1 MATNDEL
8 EKAKKLL
15 KDQVIEVGFLDN
27 AFKTLSASIT
37 SAIDSAI
44 DDMQGLD
51 DITQKVAKSYQKDIT
66 QSINKATKGLEDQIG
81 LTLKI
86 NAGKNVGKEIDQKI
100 TANEARR
107 QVTLKKISMLEG
119 ISNKDK
125 NKLLGT
131 ANDVFKAE
139 NAALKVLKDKNEET
153 QKNKSFLQIAK
164 ENAGGLADKL
174 DKSGTLS
181 KVLNGGISSVLTSAR
196 LLELAVLGVFDAM
209 VSVDKVNGELAKNL
223 NISYGEAA
231 ALSTELSKVAN
242 ESGAASI
249 TAAGLGE
256 ALMASNGEL
265 GIFNTTLDD
274 NLILFQ
280 KLHKTAGLTYEEL
293 SGIKSIT
300 DATGGDLEQN
310 TKELLAQARLTGQK
324 FGVALNEK
332 EVMKDISKVSKAT
345 TLSLG
350 MSTKELGNAVSTA
363 KALGM
368 EMSKVEGIADS
379 LLNFETSIEK
389 ELEAELLTGKNLNL
403 EKARQFA
410 LDNNIAGV
418 AEEIA
423 KQAGSAADFGK
434 MNRIQQEALAGAV
447 GMSREELAKSLFVQE
462 QIGNLTGDEYEI
474 RKKQIEELEGKGL
487 SQKQIAAKLGKQSIN
502 DLKNQNSVQERLNKS
517 VDKMKEAFISLAG
530 PIMQIV
536 SPIVDLLIP
545 ALSVIPFILAP
556 VFDTLKG
563 IAGILT
569 LSTESLSSMEIIM
582 GGIGLAALAYLGVI
596 KSIALYKGIMAVRD
610 GASLLTQTAIVALEN
625 SKKKGILSTIGAMTI
640 QLGIQLGILSA
651 ALASNAAVT
660 FGIGVA
666 VAVAAAAA
674 GYAAIKSLTGDDV
687 MSPGSDTPGYGS
699 RTLFG
704 PEGEIRLNNKDTVIA
719 GTNLFDGENESINP
733 PPQPTQPQPQ
743 PQPQTTVVQQDN
755 SKLEKLLERAIN
767 RPDPVIQMNGD
778 DLGTAVGKYAYSVQ

>member
-1 MATNDEL
+1 MATNNDEL

-44 DDMQGLD
+44 DDMKGLD

-66 QSINKATKGLEDQIG
+66 QSINKATKGLEDQVD
-81 LTLKI
+81 LTIKI
-86 NAGKNVGKEIDQKI
+86 NSGKNVGKEIDQKI
-100 TANEARR
+100 TANETRR

-131 ANDVFKAE
+131 ANEVFKAE
-139 NAALKVLKDKNEET
+139 ASSLKGLKDRNDET
-153 QKNKSFLQIAK
+153 QKNKSLLQLVK

-181 KVLNGGISSVLTSAR
+181 KVLSGGISSVLTPAR

-209 VSVDKVNGELAKNL
+209 VSVDKLNGELAKGL
-223 NISYGEAA
+223 NISYSEAV
-231 ALSTELSKVAN
+231 ALSSELSNAAN
-242 ESGAASI
+242 KSGSMTI

-256 ALMASNGEL
+256 ALMAANGEL
-265 GIFNTTLDD
+265 GIFNTTIDD
-274 NLILFQ
+274 NLKLFQ

-293 SGIKSIT
+293 KGVKSIT

-332 EVMKDISKVSKAT
+332 EVLKDISKVSKAT

-350 MSTKELGNAVSTA
+350 MSTKELSNAVSTA
-363 KALGM
+363 KSLGM
-368 EMSKVEGIADS
+368 EMSQVEGIADG
-379 LLNFETSIEK
+379 LLNFEQSIQK

-410 LDNNIAGV
+410 LDNNLAGV

-487 SQKQIAAKLGKQSIN
+487 SQKQISAELGKQSID
-502 DLKNQNSVQERLNKS
+502 DLKHQNSIQENMNKS
-517 VDKMKEAFISLAG
+517 IAKMKEAFVSIAAPL
-530 PIMQIV
+530 MQIV

-545 ALSVIPFILAP
+545 AFELLSYILVPISAT
-556 VFDTLKG
+556 FQG
-563 IAGILT
+563 IADTVLYIVDSVSGFYDMLT
-569 LSTESLSSMEIIM
+569 GANTELSLMQSIVGAIAITY
-582 GGIGLAALAYLGVI
+582 GLIAAY
-596 KSIALYKGIMAVRD
+596 
-610 GASLLTQTAIVALEN
+610 N
-625 SKKKGILSTIGAMTI
+625 
-640 QLGIQLGILSA
+640 
-651 ALASNAAVT
+651 
-660 FGIGVA
+660 
-666 VAVAAAAA
+666 AAAAA
-674 GYAAIKSLTGDDV
+674 TSAIRAAMEKNSEKSLIKQGFIMAKNLLIAIAEAVAKITGASAATLGIAAGIALAAGATAYAFLSTKGNDI
-687 MSPGSDTPGYGS
+687 MSPGENSSGYGK

-704 PEGEIRLNNKDTVIA
+704 PEGAIALNNKDTVIA
-719 GTNLFDGENESINP
+719 GTNLFPKGDD
-733 PPQPTQPQPQ
+733 
-743 PQPQTTVVQQDN
+743 VVSGPAGAIQMPDN
-755 SKLEKLLERAIN
+755 SEAKRTNALLEALIN
-767 RPDPVIQMNGD
+767 KPAPKVQMDSIEVGTVSGMSAFSIQ
-778 DLGTAVGKYAYSVQ
+778 